1 MIKKAETQ
9 EFQELLRERRRQIV
23 RKLADTEQT
32 LKFLSESR
40 PPELSEEAQEE
51 AFANSLQ
58 ALSNQE
64 RKEFFEIERALQRI
78 ESGEYGLCENC
89 GRQIGI
95 NRLKAMPTVRLCI
108 ACQQEAEKANDS

>member
-1 MIKKAETQ
+1 MVKKADTQ
-9 EFQELLRERRRQIV
+9 EFRQLLTERRKQIV

-51 AFANSLQ
+51 AFANSLA

-64 RKEFFEIERALQRI
+64 RKELLDIEQALQRI
-78 ESGEYGLCENC
+78 ESGEYSLCENC
-89 GRQIGI
+89 GREIGI
-95 NRLKAMPTVRLCI
+95 NRLKAVPTVRLCI
-108 ACQQEAEKANDS
+108 VCQEEAEKAASN

>member
-1 MIKKAETQ
+1 MMKKAEAQ
-9 EFQELLRERRRQIV
+9 EYQQLLIERRKQIV

-32 LKFLSESR
+32 LKLLSESR

-51 AFANSLQ
+51 AFANSLH

-64 RKEFFEIERALQRI
+64 RKELFDIEHALRRI

-89 GRQIGI
+89 GREIGV
-95 NRLKAMPTVRLCI
+95 NRLKAMPAVRLCI
-108 ACQQEAEKANDS
+108 ACQEEVERAASG